1 MSISKIKSVFKN
13 IANCDTLSLQLLK
26 INNSKKYG
34 TTYLGRE
41 IALSPKD
48 ALTKFLTEI
57 SDRYCSQEKGLEKM
71 FESVTDY
78 DGSTDDKTIYKLA
91 TNDKLI
97 STEYQSFVEA
107 IGNPDSEVDPL
118 EFSPQAYLL
127 KGVISICGE
136 KLPIKMISMQ
146 NPVTSLK
153 HKFWCVAN
161 GTFTEIS
168 DKVIS
173 LRTTIDVV
181 IIEKTVYMLTLAG
194 ENLFNMERAYKS
206 VCEKQITKITDS
218 NIIND
223 AEAFSSIASCG
234 HNPRKFVSFNE
245 SHLQELKN
253 TNSRKKMSKKFSI
266 PLDGDKF
273 DMSQPGAADKLVK
286 LLCNRGMVDPF
297 DDKPMEVSSSKKWE

>member
-1 MSISKIKSVFKN
+1 MSISKIKSVFEN
-13 IANCDTLSLQLLK
+13 VATCDAWSLQLLQIK
-26 INNSKKYG
+26 KSKRDG
-34 TTYLGRE
+34 TAYCGRE
-41 IALSPKD
+41 ITLSPEGT
-48 ALTKFLTEI
+48 LTNFLTEI

-78 DGSTDDKTIYKLA
+78 DGSIVDKTIYKL
-91 TNDKLI
+91 TTDNELI
-97 STEYQSFVEA
+97 STEYPSFVEA

-118 EFSPQAYLL
+118 EFSTQAYLL

-136 KLPIKMISMQ
+136 ELSIKMISMQ

-153 HKFWCVAN
+153 HKFLCAY

-173 LRTTIDVV
+173 LRTAIDVV
-181 IIEKTVYMLTLAG
+181 IIENTVYMLTLAG

-206 VCEKQITKITDS
+206 VCEKQTTNIIDS

-245 SHLQELKN
+245 SHLQKLKN

-286 LLCNRGMVDPF
+286 LLCDRGMVDPF
-297 DDKPMEVSSSKKWE
+297 DDNPMEVSSSKKWE

>member
-1 MSISKIKSVFKN
+1 MSISKIKSIFEN
-13 IANCDTLSLQLLK
+13 AANCEAWSLQLLRIK
-26 INNSKKYG
+26 NSKRNG
-34 TTYLGRE
+34 TTYCGRE
-41 IALSPKD
+41 IALSPEGT
-48 ALTKFLTEI
+48 LTNFLSEV

-78 DGSTDDKTIYKLA
+78 DGSTVDKTIYKL
-91 TNDKLI
+91 TTSNELI
-97 STEYQSFVEA
+97 STEYQTLIKA

-118 EFSPQAYLL
+118 EFSAQAYIL
-127 KGVISICGE
+127 KGVVLIDGE
-136 KLPIKMISMQ
+136 ELSVKLISMQ

-153 HKFWCVAN
+153 HKFLRSN

-181 IIEKTVYMLTLAG
+181 IVDETVYMLTLAG
-194 ENLFNMERAYKS
+194 ENLFNMERTYKA
-206 VCEKQITKITDS
+206 VCKKQITNITNS

-234 HNPRKFVSFNE
+234 HNPRKFISFNE
-245 SHLQELKN
+245 SHLQKLKN
-253 TNSRKKMSKKFSI
+253 ANSRKEMSKKFSI
-266 PLDGDKF
+266 PLDGDRF

-286 LLCNRGMVDPF
+286 LLCDRGMVDPF
-297 DDKPMEVSSSKKWE
+297 DDNPMEVSSSKKWE